1 MHKHGCRAMQTGL
14 QVFTL
19 PQKIE
24 LVAELLRL
32 GKVRECSF
40 DYHGNHVIQK
50 CIIELGQ
57 IVEEPR
63 APSSVPGVPG
73 VVHGSTAKPK
83 KGAAEI
89 RQLIQEIEREIV
101 SYCLNEFC
109 CRIVQR
115 MFEFCHSDLIE
126 GSARVVLSNY
136 QILSNNEF
144 GIFVL
149 SSILEHGQRPHK
161 CYLLNMIQGNAAVMA
176 IQKDGSKLIENA
188 IRMIAHAAQKH
199 S

>member
-1 MHKHGCRAMQTGL
+1 MQTGL
-14 QVFTL
+14 QVFSL

-40 DYHGNHVIQK
+40 DYHGNHVVQK

-73 VVHGSTAKPK
+73 VVQGASRPK
-83 KGAAEI
+83 RGAAEI
-89 RQLIQEIEREIV
+89 KQLIQAIEGEIV
-101 SYCLNEFC
+101 AYCLNEYC

-115 MFEFCHSDLIE
+115 MFEFCAADLVE
-126 GSARVVLSNY
+126 GAARLVLTNY
-136 QILSNNEF
+136 PLLGNNEF

-149 SSILEHGQRPHK
+149 SSILEHG
-161 CYLLNMIQGNAAVMA
+161 
-176 IQKDGSKLIENA
+176 
-188 IRMIAHAAQKH
+188 
-199 S
+199 